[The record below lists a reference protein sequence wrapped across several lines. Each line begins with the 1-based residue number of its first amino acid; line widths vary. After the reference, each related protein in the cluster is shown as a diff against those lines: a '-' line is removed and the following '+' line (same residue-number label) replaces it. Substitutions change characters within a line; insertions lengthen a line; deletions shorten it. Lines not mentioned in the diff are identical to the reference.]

1 MAKPKVILVAVPG
14 VTEYEF
20 LPGSV
25 GAYAGVPRPTPGIVD
40 IVDMG
45 KLHMSTMFDGLQS

>member
-1 MAKPKVILVAVPG
+1 MAKPKVNILVAVPG

-25 GAYAGVPRPTPGIVD
+25 GAYAVMTPFVDDERNKPRLWQSMPIPQTR
-40 IVDMG
+40 G
-45 KLHMSTMFDGLQS
+45 K